1 MPVIVAVGCET
12 VWTVTLVVA
21 VPPGPVHER
30 YSVRFFRPT
39 VMKSDAVRGNEPLVA
54 GVCHTIGNLTGYI
67 LSGGKLEQVVALVL
81 DQLIVV
87 D

>member
-1 MPVIVAVGCET
+1 
-12 VWTVTLVVA
+12 
-21 VPPGPVHER
+21 
-30 YSVRFFRPT
+30 
-39 VMKSDAVRGNEPLVA
+39 MKSDAVRGNEPLVA